1 MKIFIFCF
9 IFVNS
14 LIASEYYSKLEPIE
28 SYKVKSAVS
37 GKVVFSNTKLEGL
50 KANNSVIIEID
61 SNVDKIDLTQSRSKL
76 SFINEMIKIEEN
88 NYNRLNKVSSK
99 SAFEKDTQKLKVI
112 NLKSSKADMLIKIEN
127 LKDTI
132 KNKKLIEKSNYISS
146 IAVKKDDY
154 VNPGTLL
161 YESKDLS
168 KGKLEIFV
176 PINDANDLKNKSVYL
191 DGKKSDVKINKIYT
205 VADEQHISSYKVELL
220 VPNVKIFS
228 RLVKIEFK

>member
-14 LIASEYYSKLEPIE
+14 LIASEYYSKLEAVE

-112 NLKSSKADMLIKIEN
+112 NLKSSKADMIIKIEN

-146 IAVKKDDY
+146 ISVKEGDY

-176 PINDANDLKNKSVYL
+176 PISDAKDLKNKSVYL

-228 RLVKIEFK
+228 RLIKIEFK

>member
-1 MKIFIFCF
+1 MKIFILCF
-9 IFVNS
+9 ILVNS

-28 SYKVKSAVS
+28 SYKVKAAVS
-37 GKVVFSNTKLEGL
+37 GKVVFSNTKIEGFRA
-50 KANNSVIIEID
+50 KNSVIIELD
-61 SNVDKIDLTQSRSKL
+61 SKVNQMDLAQSRSKL
-76 SFINEMIKIEEN
+76 SFINEMIKIEDN
-88 NYNRLNKVSSK
+88 NYKRLNKVSSK

-112 NLKSSKADMLIKIEN
+112 NLKSSKADMLINIEN

-132 KNKKLIEKSNYISS
+132 KNKKLIEKSNYISNIS
-146 IAVKKDDY
+146 VKEGDY
-154 VNPGTLL
+154 VTPGTLL

-176 PINDANDLKNKSVYL
+176 PINDVENLKNKSVYL

-205 VADEQHISSYKVELL
+205 VADTQHISSYKVELL
-220 VPNVKIFS
+220 VPNVKTFS